1 MDKDRDL
8 EYKMDEMREKLLEH
22 HDGAYGNE
30 IELHSMRRKMLKL
43 EQKFKHEQ
51 YMRRRYPSVN
61 EAYKQYQMV
70 LKLVKN
76 HK

>member
-1 MDKDRDL
+1 MGPEDYKEKMYERL
-8 EYKMDEMREKLLEH
+8 EEH
-22 HDGAYGNE
+22 HEAYDD
-30 IELHSMRRKMLKL
+30 ISSAHSLRRKVTKL
-43 EQKFKHEQ
+43 EQKAKHEQ

-61 EAYKQYQMV
+61 EAFKQYQMV